1 MYLVDDVPEM
11 RELVKYAMEDD
22 PAFEVVGEAGDG
34 RSGARRNRRDAPG
47 GGVCS
52 TSRCRT

>member
-1 MYLVDDVPEM
+1 MYLVDDVPEL

-34 RSGARRNRRDAPG
+34 RTRSRESPRRARRPC
-47 GGVCS
+47 CS